1 MNLEEFNIEQDLSI
15 DKFKLDLE
23 ALSLPSIYFRYADA
37 LREARDLASDKKDAV
52 VAVMAEREIAIRE
65 SCSISGVKTTESI
78 IKAKVESDP
87 EVITVKKELREANA
101 VVGRIQAAVSALDT
115 KRNEIDNLVKLYC
128 SSYFINKWNLNINI
142 WA

>member
-52 VAVMAEREIAIRE
+52 TAVMAEREIEIRE
-65 SCSISGVKTTESI
+65 SCSINGVKTTESI

-128 SSYFINKWNLNINI
+128 SSYFINK
-142 WA
+142 

>member
-52 VAVMAEREIAIRE
+52 SAVMAEREIEIRE
-65 SCSISGVKTTESI
+65 SCSVSGVKITESI

-87 EVITVKKELREANA
+87 EVIAVKKELREANA
-101 VVGRIQAAVSALDT
+101 VVGRIQAAVYALDT

-128 SSYFINKWNLNINI
+128 SSYFINK
-142 WA
+142 

>member
-65 SCSISGVKTTESI
+65 SCSINGVKTTESI

-128 SSYFINKWNLNINI
+128 SSYFINK
-142 WA
+142 